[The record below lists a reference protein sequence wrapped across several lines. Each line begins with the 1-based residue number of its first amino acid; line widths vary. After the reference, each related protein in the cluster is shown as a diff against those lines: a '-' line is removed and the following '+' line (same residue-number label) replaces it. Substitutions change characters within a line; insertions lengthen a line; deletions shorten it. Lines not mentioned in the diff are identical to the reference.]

1 MLKINAAG
9 EVILTLHKLLLQN
22 VLKEVSRANISLSR
36 DIGVQNLI
44 RAQRV
49 ERDPLSRPVFV
60 DPISLVLLLFR
71 NTNVYKV

>member
-1 MLKINAAG
+1 MLKTSINFLPLLKINAAG

-36 DIGVQNLI
+36 DNGVQNLI

-49 ERDPLSRPVFV
+49 ERDPPKDPPSRPV
-60 DPISLVLLLFR
+60 
-71 NTNVYKV
+71 